1 MIFVRPYISAIDQR
15 VETVALLALGGVAH
29 VASLFTL
36 GAGRNRYGGSGGSL
50 EPPGLSLR
58 TSIPF
63 RWRVLSAFIPA

>member
-36 GAGRNRYGGSGGSL
+36 GAGRNRYGGQGVHLNPCASPYA
-50 EPPGLSLR
+50 PPYRLDGV
-58 TSIPF
+58 F
-63 RWRVLSAFIPA
+63 

>member
-36 GAGRNRYGGSGGSL
+36 GAGRNRYGGSG
-50 EPPGLSLR
+50 
-58 TSIPF
+58 F
-63 RWRVLSAFIPA
+63 RGFT